1 MAGLAHHPL
10 RSCIALAYCAP
21 LCVADGAAKAKL
33 NIIRAVLA
41 ADETPRSRRSLARE
55 ARKVPVDRNAWD
67 ARRNGFQNPGISGG
81 SHWGREPGV
90 VPPKVCPRGAGRQ
103 GKTSE
108 RGGEQAHRSR
118 QRPGIQRAF
127 FYVLRIPRITFFTDI
142 VVIVSRGDLSRARE
156 GDSEGGGDI

>member
-90 VPPKVCPRGAGRQ
+90 VPPKVLRRALE
-103 GKTSE
+103 GKEKPAREVASKLT
-108 RGGEQAHRSR
+108 
-118 QRPGIQRAF
+118 
-127 FYVLRIPRITFFTDI
+127 VLDSGLEYRELFFTSSDFPE
-142 VVIVSRGDLSRARE
+142 SHFSPT
-156 GDSEGGGDI
+156 